1 MSTTAQ
7 KAILTAK
14 IEGVLKE
21 LMIKTSAEQVYLD
34 YTTTLASKLSEL
46 IDALNGKA
54 SQSEVSEALS
64 ARPTNEAM
72 NNAISNA
79 IDELIGGAP
88 STYDT
93 LKEISD
99 YISEHEEVVDAL
111 NAAIGKKADASVV
124 TALQEVV
131 SAIQSTVNGLG
142 SMATKNSVSYS
153 DLDLTLKGKIDT
165 AESKSKIFY
174 SSTQPTDLEDGD
186 LWVKLLD

>member
-34 YTTTLASKLSEL
+34 DTTTLASKLSEL

-64 ARPTNEAM
+64 ARPTNAAM

-99 YISEHEEVVDAL
+99 YISKHQEVVAAL
-111 NAAIGKKADASVV
+111 NAAIGKRQKQV
-124 TALQEVV
+124 
-131 SAIQSTVNGLG
+131 
-142 SMATKNSVSYS
+142 
-153 DLDLTLKGKIDT
+153 
-165 AESKSKIFY
+165 
-174 SSTQPTDLEDGD
+174 
-186 LWVKLLD
+186 

>member
-34 YTTTLASKLSEL
+34 DTTTLASKLSEL

-79 IDELIGGAP
+79 INELIGGAP

-93 LKEISD
+93 LKEIAD
-99 YISEHEEVVDAL
+99 YISEHHEVVDAL

-124 TALQEVV
+124 TSLQEVV

-142 SMATKNSVSYS
+142 SMATKNSVAYS
-153 DLDLTLKGKIDT
+153 DLDSTLKGKIDT
-165 AESKSKIFY
+165 AENKSKIFY